1 MNKKLTLIYI
11 IIVVVFGIAASLI
24 YFLYPSNRKV
34 EGAVNGPYFGPSI
47 NCNNNT
53 LEAGQSTICT
63 LTINTDTYRMS
74 SFQGK
79 IASSSNIT
87 LSELQLNSNWYTL
100 NASSFDLGLT
110 TLTAFPAGN
119 VNIATFKAT
128 ANSVGEGYVKLE
140 KINEQL
146 VMGYDD
152 DELGGTVDLAE
163 STKSINVIEHVE
175 PTNDDATLNSIKVNG
190 VEVITDLTIN
200 VDNSVT
206 TANIVVEKNDSA
218 ATVTGDGQVDLTVGN
233 NSFDRTVVS
242 GDESTTL
249 IYTVLIY
256 REPAEEEHM
265 DTLSSL
271 SISPGNLNETFNPE
285 VNNYT
290 ATVPYEVDRITVSAS
305 ASDINS
311 NLTGD
316 ESYPLTVGQNTIT
329 VSVTSSTDV
338 LNEYT
343 ITVTRM
349 AEEIVPKS
357 NVASVESITVDGVE
371 LDLETL
377 TTTIENMNNDY
388 ISIEVTP
395 TDSKAR
401 VTGEIGSQVVRVG
414 ENTYEI
420 IITAEDGTTTNS
432 FTVIVIRKDKEEP
445 VDPSG
450 DKDDKDDKDSKDEQD
465 KKDDKDE
472 TTCVLTSDVYNIDNI
487 NLKINEVSLNDTSE
501 TIEKNLDSTCG
512 TIIVSNEKVILK
524 YGDSTKSYLIER
536 IWFPKT
542 GNERTK
548 YWLIFAIIISLLSI
562 GIAFKLISNKKEKK
576 ANK

>member
-11 IIVVVFGIAASLI
+11 IIVVIFGIAASLI
-24 YFLYPSNRKV
+24 YFLYPTNKRV

-63 LTINTDTYRMS
+63 LTINTDSYRMS

-140 KINEQL
+140 KVNEQL

-233 NSFDRTVVS
+233 NSFDITVVS

-249 IYTVLIY
+249 VYTVLIY

-285 VNNYT
+285 VNTYT
-290 ATVPYEVDRITVSAS
+290 ATVPYDVDRITVSAS

-357 NVASVESITVDGVE
+357 NDASVESITVDGVE

-401 VTGEIGSQVVRVG
+401 VSGEIGSQVVRVG
-414 ENTYEI
+414 ENTYDI
-420 IITAEDGTTTNS
+420 TITAEDGTTTNS

-445 VDPSG
+445 VDPSD

-465 KKDDKDE
+465 KKEDKDE
-472 TTCVLTSDVYNIDNI
+472 TTCVLTSDVYNIDNS

-548 YWLIFAIIISLLSI
+548 YWIIFATIISLLSI
-562 GIAFKLISNKKEKK
+562 GIVFKIISNKKEKK

>member
-11 IIVVVFGIAASLI
+11 TIVVIFGIAASLI
-24 YFLYPSNRKV
+24 YFLYPTNKRV

-140 KINEQL
+140 KIHDQL

-190 VEVITDLTIN
+190 IEVITDLTIN

-218 ATVTGDGQVDLTVGN
+218 ATVTGDGQVDLNVGN
-233 NSFDRTVVS
+233 NSFDITVVS

-265 DTLSSL
+265 DTLSNL

-285 VNNYT
+285 INNYT
-290 ATVPYEVDRITVSAS
+290 ATVPYDVDRITVSAS

-311 NLTGD
+311 NLSGD

-338 LNEYT
+338 LNEYI

-357 NVASVESITVDGVE
+357 NDASVESITVDGVE

-414 ENTYEI
+414 ENTYDI
-420 IITAEDGTTTNS
+420 TITAEDGTTTNS

-445 VDPSG
+445 VDPSD

-465 KKDDKDE
+465 KKDDKEE

-501 TIEKNLDSTCG
+501 TIEKNLDLTCG

-548 YWLIFAIIISLLSI
+548 YWIIFAIIISLLSI
-562 GIAFKLISNKKEKK
+562 GMAFKLISNKKEKK